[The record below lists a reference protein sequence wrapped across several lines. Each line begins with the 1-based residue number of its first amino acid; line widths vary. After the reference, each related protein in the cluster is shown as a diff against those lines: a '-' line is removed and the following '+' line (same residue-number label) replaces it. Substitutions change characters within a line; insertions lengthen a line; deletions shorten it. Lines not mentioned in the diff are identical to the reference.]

1 MSGKDIEFNKVR
13 QNDTKFK
20 KQRPIWSG
28 QEVLDICL
36 NIQKSKWVIKKMSKL
51 RVWPKGFYNTVK
63 KIRCTMKAFIRL
75 SIFENFLTFSVLVN
89 TVVMAMD
96 SYDIKDST

>member
-1 MSGKDIEFNKVR
+1 
-13 QNDTKFK
+13 
-20 KQRPIWSG
+20 
-28 QEVLDICL
+28 
-36 NIQKSKWVIKKMSKL
+36 MSKL

-96 SYDIKDST
+96 SYDIK